1 MDLETLRTICLKLT
15 ATTEGIKWEEHLC
28 FMVHEKI
35 FCIIGLDENN
45 VAFKVTEE
53 DFDQLTER
61 EHIAQAGH
69 FAKRKWVNVTEWH
82 ALSNKEWQHF
92 ISQSYQLVVQQLPK
106 KIQKELGF

>member
-1 MDLETLRTICLKLT
+1 MDIEVLKSICLNFP

-28 FMVHEKI
+28 FMVYEKI

-61 EHIAQAGH
+61 ENILQASH
-69 FAKRKWVNVTEWH
+69 FAKRKWVKVMDWQ
-82 ALSNKEWQHF
+82 ALTNNEWQDF
-92 ISQSYQLVVQQLPK
+92 IKQSYQLVVQQLPK